1 MDTTGL
7 RTVGHPKWPL
17 WVMQGSCRSFG
28 NVRYSLLKPTFGH
41 YLCSSPPMAKV
52 SVLQWLGYD
61 LPTLKLAAMNSMA
74 AARR

>member
-1 MDTTGL
+1 
-7 RTVGHPKWPL
+7 
-17 WVMQGSCRSFG
+17 MQGSCRSFG

-52 SVLQWLGYD
+52 SVLQWRGYD